1 MSQVERRSR
10 TELQVLVAQ
19 LERWYDE
26 VPIGLSLLDSD
37 LRYVRMNRALERMNG
52 ISREQALGR
61 RLRDVL
67 PAVATAVEEKMRK
80 VLATGE
86 PVLAGEAEIET
97 PAHPGVKRHYVHSYY
112 PDLSPDGE
120 VTGVRCVVRLDG
132 AAYLALHE
140 DGERRRQVE
149 LELRIANSKIQALM
163 ERVEEENLELRRE
176 VAGQRIDERIIGDSA
191 AIKATLRKIE
201 QVADT
206 DTTVMLL
213 GETGTGK
220 DVLAEAIHERSAR
233 RERTLVK
240 VNCAALPSELIE
252 SELFGH
258 EKGAF
263 TGALQDQ
270 PGVFEAADGGTLFLD
285 EIGEMGPTIQAK
297 LLRVLEDRCVTRVG
311 SRKVRHVNVRFVTAT
326 NRDLATE
333 VEEGRFRKDLYFR
346 INSAVLRIPPL
357 RERSSEVAAL
367 AQLFLAGAVRELDL
381 PVVPVF
387 APETLHALRDY
398 EWPGNVRELRNSVE
412 RSVAMCRGAEILPE
426 HLPEQIVGSAQAP
439 ARTSMDRLQSEM
451 NDLERKRIV
460 NALEECGGNQTKA
473 AEVLGISRRTLVS
486 RLDAYGLPRPRKRSL

>member
-263 TGALQDQ
+263 TGAFQRKL
-270 PGVFEAADGGTLFLD
+270 GRFEVADEGTLFLD
-285 EIGEMGPTIQAK
+285 EIGDLPLDLQGK
-297 LLRVLEDRCVTRVG
+297 LLRVLQDGEFERLGSTKTRRVD
-311 SRKVRHVNVRFVTAT
+311 VRLITAT
-326 NRDLATE
+326 HHDLRDAME
-333 VEEGRFRKDLYFR
+333 QARFRADLFYRLSVFP
-346 INSAVLRIPPL
+346 VELPPL
-357 RERSSEVAAL
+357 RHRREDIPLLVWYFVTRYQRRLGKRIESIEPEVMQVL
-367 AQLFLAGAVRELDL
+367 TSYD
-381 PVVPVF
+381 
-387 APETLHALRDY
+387 
-398 EWPGNVRELRNSVE
+398 WPGNVRELQNVVE
-412 RSVAMCRGAEILPE
+412 RSLILS
-426 HLPEQIVGSAQAP
+426 QGSSLRLDESLQGSLAP
-439 ARTSMDRLQSEM
+439 ASGATGQGTLRE
-451 NDLERKRIV
+451 V
-460 NALEECGGNQTKA
+460 EEAHIRRVLDSCGWRVGGVDGA
-473 AEVLGISRRTLVS
+473 AERLGLKRTTLLSRMARLGI
-486 RLDAYGLPRPRKRSL
+486 RKPGA